1 MPEVP
6 AGIASV
12 VLTGRYIR
20 PDGTPLR
27 GTITFEPPASLVMA
41 SADVISVG
49 AATAELDSSG
59 FFTVTLIATDAP
71 GTQPSDWTYT
81 VVERLRHATGRTFH
95 IALPAATPVVNL
107 ADIAPTAPSD
117 GDYVLIT
124 GPAGKDGA
132 TIHSGTGAPSNLV
145 GNDGDY
151 YLDTTT
157 GSVQL
162 YGPKSGGTWPSSG
175 VGLNGVSSV
184 NDKTGI
190 VSLTAADVEA
200 DAAGTATTA
209 VSQHASAD
217 DPHGDRAWAN
227 GLFLPKSGGTLTGG
241 LFADLTVRAAF
252 LKTTSAAEHT
262 LTVYAAGTAGTGVA
276 LNVINDRPGDS
287 AQFLTGW
294 PSGRG
299 VLKIAA
305 GNPGVSNSSASAIS
319 IDLQYVNQTGV
330 NQGSTA
336 CQGIFLTA
344 TQGPTTGRLLV
355 LRNSD
360 PATTDDFVVSA
371 TGLTGIRIP
380 VGNVPAAA
388 LEVRQRD
395 TSTVGALI
403 LGAAGTTQ
411 PIFQV
416 KNSGGTATFEVGTS
430 GAIVTRAVTFMT
442 NSLQL
447 GSTSGDFGGSA
458 GSVIS
463 MKNVTT
469 PPSTNP
475 TGGVIL
481 YASGGR
487 LKARLADGTDQF
499 VALTAT

>member
-12 VLTGRYIR
+12 VLSGRYIR
-20 PDGTPLR
+20 PDGTPLQ
-27 GTITFEPPASLVMA
+27 GTITFEPPASLVIA
-41 SADVISVG
+41 SADIISVG
-49 AATAELDSSG
+49 NATAELDSSG

-71 GTQPSDWTYT
+71 GAQPADWTYT
-81 VVERLRHATGRTFH
+81 VVERLRHARGRTFH

-107 ADIAPTAPSD
+107 ADIAPTAPSE

-124 GPAGKDGA
+124 GPAGQDGA
-132 TIHSGTGAPSNLV
+132 TIHNGTGAPANAT

-151 YLDTTT
+151 YIDTTT
-157 GSVQL
+157 GAVKL

-190 VSLTAADVEA
+190 VSLTASDVGA
-200 DAAGTATTA
+200 DASGAASAA
-209 VSQHASAD
+209 VSAHASAT
-217 DPHGDRAWAN
+217 DPHGDRAWAS
-227 GLFLPKSGGTLTGG
+227 GLFLEKAGGTLTGG
-241 LFADLTVRAAF
+241 LVSDLSVRSAF
-252 LKTTSAAEHT
+252 FKTTSETEHCVT
-262 LTVYAAGTAGTGVA
+262 IVQGATSGASGVA
-276 LNVINDRPGDS
+276 LNVSSLKSSDS
-287 AQFLTGW
+287 AMYL
-294 PSGRG
+294 SGRETARG
-299 VLKIAA
+299 TLKIAHLNGGTTATDDA
-305 GNPGVSNSSASAIS
+305 GAAAIS
-319 IDLQYVNQTGV
+319 IDLQRFGKGGTAA
-330 NQGSTA
+330 QGL
-336 CQGIFLTA
+336 FLTA
-344 TQGPTTGRLLV
+344 TEGPTTGRLLV

-360 PATTDDFVVSA
+360 PTTTDDFVVSA

-430 GAIVTRAVTFMT
+430 GAVVFRAVSFYT

-447 GSTSGDFGGSA
+447 GSTSSDLGGSA
-458 GSVIS
+458 GAVIS

-469 PPSTNP
+469 APTTNP

-481 YASGGR
+481 YAVGGR
-487 LKARLADGTDQF
+487 LKLRLPDGTDQF